1 MKLSALLKIV
11 QVQGPVVISV
21 WHDDAEI
28 ILFETDDF
36 EAHRHEI
43 HKEVLNMELQ
53 YIFPFQAYS
62 GSGAAL
68 KIELKPKEED

>member
-1 MKLSALLKIV
+1 MKLRNLLKSV
-11 QVQGPVVISV
+11 QVQGPVTIST
-21 WHDDAEI
+21 WHDDAET

-43 HKEVLNMELQ
+43 HKDVLKMEME
-53 YIFPFQAYS
+53 YIFPFPAYT

>member
-1 MKLSALLKIV
+1 MKLSALLKSV
-11 QVQGPVVISV
+11 QVQGPVTISV

-43 HKEVLNMELQ
+43 HKDVLKMEMQ
-53 YIFPFQAYS
+53 YIFPFPAYT